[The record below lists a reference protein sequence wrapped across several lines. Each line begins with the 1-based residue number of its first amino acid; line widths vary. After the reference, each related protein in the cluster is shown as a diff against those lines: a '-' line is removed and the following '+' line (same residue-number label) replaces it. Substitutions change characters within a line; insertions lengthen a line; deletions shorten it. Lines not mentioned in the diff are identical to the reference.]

1 MIATKGATLE
11 PIEEFKKFT
20 ASFETPTI
28 MSKTAK
34 TNRTTTAIDNIS
46 ILIKDILSNQGRTI
60 NISRNSN
67 V

>member
-1 MIATKGATLE
+1 
-11 PIEEFKKFT
+11 
-20 ASFETPTI
+20 

-46 ILIKDILSNQGRTI
+46 ILIKDILSNQDRTI